1 MYYFEIRK
9 RRSHLYWPLRKEN
22 HILRIIM
29 SSNHNILIRMSFTS
43 SRASLVAQLVKNQP
57 EMWEAWLRSLGWEDP
72 LEDEMATHYSILVWR
87 IPGTEEPGRLQSMG
101 SQRVGHD

>member
-9 RRSHLYWPLRKEN
+9 RQSHLYWPLRKEN

-29 SSNHNILIRMSFTS
+29 FSNHNILIHMSFTS

-72 LEDEMATHYSILVWR
+72 LEKGKATHSSVLAWR
-87 IPGTEEPGRLQSMG
+87 IPWTL
-101 SQRVGHD
+101 